1 MRILM
6 LFLALLLTWL
16 PDGTPV
22 QSPSLDRDWV
32 CWENGVDMDE
42 DEAILRTPQRLQER
56 SGPAPSPIH
65 AASSPQEMRE
75 IRLEPLPIC
84 FERQWLMTCRLRL

>member
-22 QSPSLDRDWV
+22 PSPSLDRDWV

-42 DEAILRTPQRLQER
+42 DEAILRTQQRLQER
-56 SGPAPSPIH
+56 SGPALSPIH
-65 AASSPQEMRE
+65 AASS
-75 IRLEPLPIC
+75 
-84 FERQWLMTCRLRL
+84 LRKCVKSVWNPFLSVLKDSG